1 MSHMSNQVVNLASVQ
16 SVCQQCGI
24 YNLCLPMG
32 LKSGDLDQLESI
44 VKRRRPLKKGEH
56 LYTAGEDFC
65 SIFAIRSGSI
75 KSYIINEEGEEHVI
89 GFKMPGDLVGL
100 NGINGHQYKNSAKAL
115 ETCSVCEIPFD
126 QLEALGHEIP
136 GLSHH
141 LVEIMS
147 KEIQDEHYKVAMC
160 SKMPAE
166 ARLASLIHTLSQRF
180 EERGFSRSEFHLS
193 MSRND
198 IANMLGLAVET
209 VSRLF
214 THFQEDGI
222 MEVERKHIRIV
233 DHDKLVKLIKMDK

>member
-1 MSHMSNQVVNLASVQ
+1 
-16 SVCQQCGI
+16 
-24 YNLCLPMG
+24 
-32 LKSGDLDQLESI
+32 
-44 VKRRRPLKKGEH
+44 
-56 LYTAGEDFC
+56 
-65 SIFAIRSGSI
+65 
-75 KSYIINEEGEEHVI
+75 
-89 GFKMPGDLVGL
+89 
-100 NGINGHQYKNSAKAL
+100 
-115 ETCSVCEIPFD
+115 
-126 QLEALGHEIP
+126 
-136 GLSHH
+136 
-141 LVEIMS
+141 MS

>member
-1 MSHMSNQVVNLASVQ
+1 MGNQVVNLASVQ

-24 YNLCLPMG
+24 YSLCLPMG
-32 LKSGDLDQLESI
+32 LERGDIDQLDGI
-44 VKRRRPLKKGEH
+44 IKRRRPLKKGEH
-56 LYTAGEDFC
+56 LYSSGEEFT
-65 SIFAIRSGSI
+65 SIYAIRSGSM

-100 NGINGHQYKNSAKAL
+100 NGINGHKYKNSAKAL

-141 LVEIMS
+141 LIEIMS
-147 KEIQDEHYKVAMC
+147 KEIQDEHHKVAMC

-166 ARLASLIHTLSQRF
+166 ARLASMVHTLSMRF
-180 EERGFSRSEFHLS
+180 EERGFSPNEFHLS

-214 THFQEDGI
+214 THFQEEGI
-222 MEVERKHIRIV
+222 LEVERKHIRIL
-233 DHDKLVKLIKMDK
+233 DQDKLSKLIRMD